1 MNDFRNLIVIGASA
15 GGMQAIAKVLGGL
28 DRNIDAAVLVVL
40 HLSDRSNSSTI
51 TNSFQRQTDLQ
62 CEEAREGELL
72 RRGHVYVAVPGH
84 HLMVNNGRIRITPG
98 AYENKYRP
106 SIDVLFR
113 SAAVHYANR
122 VIGIILT
129 GMLEDGTSGMIAI
142 KKCGGLCIVQDPDE
156 AEFSDMPMSVIN
168 KVMVDHKV
176 GLDDM
181 PHLVRGLLR
190 ESLPSEKSI
199 PEALK
204 TESRLAE
211 KMASSIS
218 ELKKIANP
226 SDFTCPDC
234 GGGLWAVKDDPLHRY
249 RCHTGHVYTE
259 RLLQELQDKNI
270 EESVWV
276 SIRMLEEKA
285 NMLLLIGQRAA
296 ENNDQDLVERYGK
309 RASDVEAHV
318 RRLKILL
325 ELLEQDKIGFPD
337 SA

>member
-1 MNDFRNLIVIGASA
+1 MNEFRNVIVIGASA
-15 GGMQAIAKVLGGL
+15 GGMQAIAKVLVGL
-28 DRNIDAAVLVVL
+28 DRDIDATVLIVL
-40 HLSDRSNSSTI
+40 HLSDRSNSANI
-51 TNSFQRQTDLQ
+51 AQSFQRHTELQ
-62 CEEAREGELL
+62 CEEAREGVLL
-72 RRGHVYVAVPGH
+72 QRGHLYVAVPGH

-98 AYENKYRP
+98 AYENKHRP

-113 SAAVHYANR
+113 SAAVHYGHR

-129 GMLEDGTSGMIAI
+129 GMLEDGTSGMVAI
-142 KKCGGLCIVQDPDE
+142 KKCGGLCIVQDPAE
-156 AEFSDMPMSVIN
+156 AKFSDMPTSVLN
-168 KVMVDHKV
+168 KVEVDHKV

-181 PHLVRGLLR
+181 PQLILGLLR
-190 ESLPSEKSI
+190 ESLPPQKPI
-199 PEALK
+199 PETSR

-211 KMASSIS
+211 KMASSIN
-218 ELKKIANP
+218 ELKQIADP
-226 SDFTCPDC
+226 SDYTCPDC
-234 GGGLWAVKDDPLHRY
+234 GGGLWAVKDDLLHRY

-296 ENNDQDLVERYGK
+296 ENNDQDLVERYRK
-309 RASDVEAHV
+309 RARDVEGHV
-318 RRLKILL
+318 ERLKVLL
-325 ELLEQDKIGFPD
+325 SLLDNDDTGMSN